1 MAPGRIAG
9 LSLLAAAAVFSVG
22 RGSLQA
28 QEDLHRRP
36 LVRIKL
42 GSGWIRGA
50 PLGVERETLLLL
62 GTDGRLWQFEEHEV
76 RQFENTG
83 RLFRPD
89 SHSRLAAQWQ
99 KRLGTPFRTT
109 TTRHYVVVHPAGA
122 ARWAQEF
129 ETVYRSFWHYFS
141 VRGFRLREPQFP
153 LVAVVL
159 RSHAEYLQ
167 VASRHAGSVP
177 QWSGGIYFPTT
188 NVVMLSQER
197 SGGSRPDPETLARIV
212 HEVTHQAAYNTG
224 VHDRLRGSPRW
235 VVEGL
240 ATVFEVPAVWQRA
253 TSSSRS
259 QRVHRDEL
267 NTLLARHRSAAKE
280 NWLAELVARDSLFGR
295 DPQLAYARAWA
306 LSFYLAETRGR
317 KYCRYLRL
325 SQGELFAS
333 PQRRLKTFMRVF
345 GDNLAWLQA
354 DLERFLTRLR

>member
-1 MAPGRIAG
+1 MSVVRAAG
-9 LSLLAAAAVFSVG
+9 LVCAWAGLVVLFG
-22 RGSLQA
+22 TPGLQA

-42 GSGWIRGA
+42 SSGWIRGA
-50 PLGVERETLLLL
+50 PLGVERETLVLL

-76 RQFENTG
+76 QQFEKTG

-89 SHSRLAAQWQ
+89 SHSRLAAQW
-99 KRLGTPFRTT
+99 KRRLGPKFRAT
-109 TTRHYVVVHPAGA
+109 TTRHYVVIHPAGA

-159 RSHAEYLQ
+159 RSQEEYLRM
-167 VASRHAGSVP
+167 AARYAGGAP
-177 QWSGGIYFPTT
+177 QWSGGVYSPTT
-188 NVVMLSQER
+188 NVVMLPQDR
-197 SGGSRPDPETLARIV
+197 NSGRPSPEALARIV

-224 VHDRLRGSPRW
+224 VHDRLRASPRW

-240 ATVFEVPAVWQRA
+240 ATVFEVPGVWQRA

-280 NWLAELVARDSLFGR
+280 NWLAEMVARDSLFHR
-295 DPQLAYARAWA
+295 DPELAYARAWA

-325 SQGELFAS
+325 SQGELSAS
-333 PQRRLKTFMRVF
+333 PQQRLKTFMRVF
-345 GDNLAWLQA
+345 GSNLAWLQA
-354 DLERFLTRLR
+354 DLDRFLAQLR